1 MGAITDKNTEE
12 LKRAGDF
19 EKADLTDMLDKSFAE
34 EFDKL
39 VLSKGVTTKFVI
51 DNSRISKTYF
61 NELRRRSSDVKRKK
75 ISRNLLIEVCL
86 TINAEREELDHILKC
101 ASYQPLYARNR
112 ADSYILWGY
121 LHGLSGEEIKNGL
134 YERRLWDDI

>member
-1 MGAITDKNTEE
+1 MGFITDKNTEE

-39 VLSKGVTTKFVI
+39 VLSKGVSTKYVI

-61 NELRRRSSDVKRKK
+61 NELRRRSSDTKQKK

-86 TINAEREELDHILKC
+86 TIDADREELDHILKC
-101 ASYQPLYARNR
+101 AFYQPLYARNR
-112 ADSYILWGY
+112 ADSYI
-121 LHGLSGEEIKNGL
+121 
-134 YERRLWDDI
+134 